1 MERCHLHSAN
11 SALMRGIK
19 NMDEQILDN
28 MNVDTVEESA
38 ASTASTAVEPSEEAG
53 IVADNSPS
61 EVSNEVENPDVNS
74 NIEKANNTQRQ
85 YTDLEKAQYSFHK
98 QFARQKAKHEQ
109 EIANLRAEFDKRLA
123 EEIDKV
129 KNPAKY
135 APKTRADFQYDDD
148 YVKYLANEQVNA
160 ALEAKIA
167 EYQKQQEEEQRQ
179 AQVDA
184 EYRNML
190 DKSVKSIYTTP
201 EAEADWRAKVGEG
214 MKAGLGAMID
224 SDEDLSNYIIFS
236 PVGPKI
242 MYELATNKK
251 TVQDIFT
258 IGITPD
264 GHAIPRSPT
273 DRMRKMEELAERLS
287 RTDINNNRT
296 NVQPVKPIGRPGINK
311 EVKKDIFSDPKAL
324 LDMMY

>member
-1 MERCHLHSAN
+1 
-11 SALMRGIK
+11 
-19 NMDEQILDN
+19 MDEEILNNIDN
-28 MNVDTVEESA
+28 DTES
-38 ASTASTAVEPSEEAG
+38 
-53 IVADNSPS
+53 S
-61 EVSNEVENPDVNS
+61 EVSAATEESVVANQSAEDNNAAEVVESPEMNCDEKVVTKKTNPS
-74 NIEKANNTQRQ
+74 QYSHEEQMTYSFKRQLAKQRSKYEKQLADMQRQ
-85 YTDLEKAQYSFHK
+85 WEE
-98 QFARQKAKHEQ
+98 R
-109 EIANLRAEFDKRLA
+109 FDKL
-123 EEIDKV
+123 E
-129 KNPAKY
+129 NPAKY
-135 APKTRADFQYDDD
+135 APKTRKDFEYDDD

-179 AQVDA
+179 AQVDE

-190 DKSVKSIYTTP
+190 DKTVKSIYNTP
-201 EAEADWRAKVGEG
+201 EAEKDWRDKVNEG
-214 MKAGLGAMID
+214 MKAGLGSLID
-224 SDEDLSNYIIFS
+224 GDQDLSNYIIFS
-236 PVGPKI
+236 PIGPKI

-258 IGITPD
+258 IGMTPD
-264 GHAIPRSPT
+264 GHAIPRSPG

>member
-1 MERCHLHSAN
+1 
-11 SALMRGIK
+11 
-19 NMDEQILDN
+19 MDEEILNN

-53 IVADNSPS
+53 VVADNSPS
-61 EVSNEVENPDVNS
+61 EVSNEVENSDVNS
-74 NIEKANNTQRQ
+74 NIEKANKTQRQ
-85 YTDLEKAQYSFHK
+85 YTDLEKAQHSFHK

-135 APKTRADFQYDDD
+135 APKTRKDFEYDDD

-179 AQVDA
+179 AQVDE

-190 DKSVKSIYTTP
+190 DKTVKSIYNTP
-201 EAEADWRAKVGEG
+201 EAEKDWRAKVNEG
-214 MKAGLGAMID
+214 MKAGLGSLID
-224 SDEDLSNYIIFS
+224 GDQDLSNYIIFS
-236 PVGPKI
+236 PIGPKI

-258 IGITPD
+258 VGMTPD
-264 GHAIPRSPT
+264 GRSIPRSPG

-287 RTDINNNRT
+287 RTDINNIRT

>member
-1 MERCHLHSAN
+1 ME
-11 SALMRGIK
+11 
-19 NMDEQILDN
+19 DENLLNNIDN
-28 MNVDTVEESA
+28 NTESTDVSA
-38 ASTASTAVEPSEEAG
+38 ASVESDVANQSAEDNNVAEVVESPEMNGNEKVVTTKTNPGQFSHEEQMTYAFKRQL
-53 IVADNSPS
+53 A
-61 EVSNEVENPDVNS
+61 
-74 NIEKANNTQRQ
+74 KQR
-85 YTDLEKAQYSFHK
+85 S
-98 QFARQKAKHEQ
+98 KHEQ

-135 APKTRADFQYDDD
+135 APKTRADFQYDDE

-167 EYQKQQEEEQRQ
+167 EYQKKQEEEQRQ

-184 EYRNML
+184 EYRTIL
-190 DKSVKSIYTTP
+190 DKSVKSIYNTP

-224 SDEDLSNYIIFS
+224 SDQDLSNYIIFS
-236 PVGPKI
+236 PIGPKI

-258 IGITPD
+258 IGVTPD
-264 GHAIPRSPT
+264 GHSIPRSPS
-273 DRMRKMEELAERLS
+273 DRMRKIEDLAERLS

-296 NVQPVKPIGRPGINK
+296 NVQPAKPIGRPGINK

-324 LDMMY
+324 LDMMYK

>member
-1 MERCHLHSAN
+1 
-11 SALMRGIK
+11 
-19 NMDEQILDN
+19 MDEEILNNIDN
-28 MNVDTVEESA
+28 NTES
-38 ASTASTAVEPSEEAG
+38 
-53 IVADNSPS
+53 S
-61 EVSNEVENPDVNS
+61 EVSAATEESVVANQSAEDNNVAEVVESPEMNGDKKVVTEKTNPS
-74 NIEKANNTQRQ
+74 QFSHEEQMT
-85 YTDLEKAQYSFHK
+85 YSFKRQLAK
-98 QFARQKAKHEQ
+98 QRSKHEQ
-109 EIANLRAEFDKRLA
+109 EIANLREEFSKRLA

-135 APKTRADFQYDDD
+135 APKTRKDFEYDDD

-179 AQVDA
+179 AQVDE

-190 DKSVKSIYTTP
+190 DKTVKSIYNTP
-201 EAEADWRAKVGEG
+201 EAEKDWRAKVGEG
-214 MKAGLGAMID
+214 MKAGLGSLID
-224 SDEDLSNYIIFS
+224 GDQDLSNYIIFS
-236 PVGPKI
+236 PIGPKI

-258 IGITPD
+258 IGMTPD
-264 GHAIPRSPT
+264 GRAIPRSPG

-287 RTDINNNRT
+287 RTDINNIRT

>member
-1 MERCHLHSAN
+1 M
-11 SALMRGIK
+11 G
-19 NMDEQILDN
+19 DENLLNNIDN
-28 MNVDTVEESA
+28 NTES
-38 ASTASTAVEPSEEAG
+38 
-53 IVADNSPS
+53 S
-61 EVSNEVENPDVNS
+61 EVSAATEESVVANQSEVDNNVAEVVESPEMNGDKKVVTEKTNPS
-74 NIEKANNTQRQ
+74 QFSHEEQMTYSFKRQLAKQRSKYEKQIADLQRQ
-85 YTDLEKAQYSFHK
+85 WEE
-98 QFARQKAKHEQ
+98 R
-109 EIANLRAEFDKRLA
+109 FDKL
-123 EEIDKV
+123 E
-129 KNPAKY
+129 NPAKY

-148 YVKYLANEQVNA
+148 YVKYLANEQVNSI
-160 ALEAKIA
+160 LEAKIA
-167 EYQKQQEEEQRQ
+167 EYTKQQEEEQRQ

-190 DKSVKSIYTTP
+190 DQSVKSIYNTP

-236 PVGPKI
+236 PIGPKI

-258 IGITPD
+258 IGMTPD
-264 GHAIPRSPT
+264 GHAIPRSPG
-273 DRMRKMEELAERLS
+273 DRMRKIEELAERLS
-287 RTDINNNRT
+287 RTDINNNKT

>member
-1 MERCHLHSAN
+1 ME
-11 SALMRGIK
+11 
-19 NMDEQILDN
+19 DENLLNNIDDN
-28 MNVDTVEESA
+28 TES
-38 ASTASTAVEPSEEAG
+38 
-53 IVADNSPS
+53 S
-61 EVSNEVENPDVNS
+61 EVSAATEESDVANQSAEDNNVAEVVESPEMNGNEKVVTTKTNPS
-74 NIEKANNTQRQ
+74 Q
-85 YTDLEKAQYSFHK
+85 YTHEEQMTYSFRRQLSK
-98 QFARQKAKHEQ
+98 QKAKHEQ

-129 KNPAKY
+129 KNPSKY

-167 EYQKQQEEEQRQ
+167 EYAKQQEEEQRQ

-184 EYRNML
+184 EYRNMV
-190 DKSVKSIYTTP
+190 DQNVKANYTTP
-201 EAEADWRAKVGEG
+201 EAEADWRAKVGAG

-224 SDEDLSNYIIFS
+224 SDPDLSNYIIFS

-258 IGITPD
+258 IGMTPD
-264 GHAIPRSPT
+264 GRAITRSPG
-273 DRMRKMEELAERLS
+273 DRMRKIEELAQRLS
-287 RTDINNNRT
+287 INNDRT
-296 NVQPVKPIGRPGINK
+296 TVQTKPIGRPGINK

>member
-1 MERCHLHSAN
+1 ME
-11 SALMRGIK
+11 
-19 NMDEQILDN
+19 DENLLNNIDN
-28 MNVDTVEESA
+28 DTES
-38 ASTASTAVEPSEEAG
+38 
-53 IVADNSPS
+53 S
-61 EVSNEVENPDVNS
+61 EVSAAEEESVVANQSAEDNNVAEVVESPEMNCDEKVVTKKTNPS
-74 NIEKANNTQRQ
+74 
-85 YTDLEKAQYSFHK
+85 QYSHEEQMTYSFKRQLAK
-98 QFARQKAKHEQ
+98 QRSKHEQ
-109 EIANLRAEFDKRLA
+109 EIENLRAEFDKRLA

-135 APKTRADFQYDDD
+135 APKTRKDFEYDDD

-160 ALEAKIA
+160 AIEAKIA

-190 DKSVKSIYTTP
+190 DKSVKSIYNTP

-214 MKAGLGAMID
+214 MKAGLGAVID
-224 SDEDLSNYIIFS
+224 SDQDLSNYIIFS
-236 PVGPKI
+236 PIGPKI

-251 TVQDIFT
+251 AVQDIFT
-258 IGITPD
+258 IGTTPD
-264 GHAIPRSPT
+264 GHAIPRSPG

-296 NVQPVKPIGRPGINK
+296 NVQPVKPIGKPGINK
-311 EVKKDIFSDPKAL
+311 EIKKDVFSDPKAL

>member
-1 MERCHLHSAN
+1 
-11 SALMRGIK
+11 
-19 NMDEQILDN
+19 

-53 IVADNSPS
+53 IVADNGPS
-61 EVSNEVENPDVNS
+61 EASNEVENTDVNS
-74 NIEKANNTQRQ
+74 NIGKANNNQRQ

-135 APKTRADFQYDDD
+135 APKTRADFQYDDE
-148 YVKYLANEQVNA
+148 YVKYLASEQVNA

-167 EYQKQQEEEQRQ
+167 EYQKKQEEEQRQ

-184 EYRNML
+184 EYRTIL
-190 DKSVKSIYTTP
+190 DKSVKSIYNTP

-214 MKAGLGAMID
+214 MKAGLGKMID
-224 SDEDLSNYIIFS
+224 SDQDLFNYIIFS
-236 PVGPKI
+236 PIGPKI
-242 MYELATNKK
+242 IYELATNKK

-258 IGITPD
+258 IGVTPD
-264 GHAIPRSPT
+264 GHSIPRSPS
-273 DRMRKMEELAERLS
+273 DRMRKIEDLAERLS

>member
-1 MERCHLHSAN
+1 
-11 SALMRGIK
+11 
-19 NMDEQILDN
+19 MDEQILDN

-38 ASTASTAVEPSEEAG
+38 ASTESTAVEPSDEAG
-53 IVADNSPS
+53 VVADNGSS
-61 EVSNEVENPDVNS
+61 EVSNEVENTDVNS
-74 NIEKANNTQRQ
+74 NIGKTNNKQRQ
-85 YTDLEKAQYSFHK
+85 YTDLERAQHSFHK
-98 QFARQKAKHEQ
+98 QFARQKAKYEKQ
-109 EIANLRAEFDKRLA
+109 LAEMQRQWEERFDKL
-123 EEIDKV
+123 E
-129 KNPAKY
+129 NPAKY
-135 APKTRADFQYDDD
+135 APKTRKDFEYDDD

-160 ALEAKIA
+160 AIEAKIA

-190 DKSVKSIYTTP
+190 DQSVKSIYNTP

-214 MKAGLGAMID
+214 MKAGLGAVID
-224 SDEDLSNYIIFS
+224 SDQDLSNYIIFS
-236 PVGPKI
+236 PIGPKI

-251 TVQDIFT
+251 AVQDIFT
-258 IGITPD
+258 IGTTPD
-264 GHAIPRSPT
+264 GHAIPRSPG

-296 NVQPVKPIGRPGINK
+296 NVQPVKPIGKPGINK
-311 EVKKDIFSDPKAL
+311 EIKKDVFSDPKAL

>member
-1 MERCHLHSAN
+1 MEDENLLNNIDNN
-11 SALMRGIK
+11 S
-19 NMDEQILDN
+19 
-28 MNVDTVEESA
+28 ES
-38 ASTASTAVEPSEEAG
+38 
-53 IVADNSPS
+53 S
-61 EVSNEVENPDVNS
+61 EVSAATEESVVANQSAEDNNAAEVVESPEMNCDEKVVTKKTNPS
-74 NIEKANNTQRQ
+74 
-85 YTDLEKAQYSFHK
+85 QYSHEEQMTYSFKRQLAK
-98 QFARQKAKHEQ
+98 QRSKHEQ
-109 EIANLRAEFDKRLA
+109 EIANLQRQWEERFDKRLA

-135 APKTRADFQYDDD
+135 APKTRKDFEYDDD

-160 ALEAKIA
+160 AIEAKIA

-184 EYRNML
+184 EYRNMP
-190 DKSVKSIYTTP
+190 DKSVKSIYNTP
-201 EAEADWRAKVGEG
+201 EAEAEWRAKVGEG
-214 MKAGLGAMID
+214 MKAGLGAVID
-224 SDEDLSNYIIFS
+224 SDQDLSNYIIFS
-236 PVGPKI
+236 PIGPKI

-251 TVQDIFT
+251 AVQDIFT
-258 IGITPD
+258 IGMTPD
-264 GHAIPRSPT
+264 GHAIPRSPG

-296 NVQPVKPIGRPGINK
+296 NVQPAKPIGKPGINK

>member
-1 MERCHLHSAN
+1 MEDENLLNNIDNN
-11 SALMRGIK
+11 S
-19 NMDEQILDN
+19 
-28 MNVDTVEESA
+28 ES
-38 ASTASTAVEPSEEAG
+38 
-53 IVADNSPS
+53 S
-61 EVSNEVENPDVNS
+61 EVSAATEESVVANQSAEDNNAAEVVESPEMNCDEKVVTKKTNPS
-74 NIEKANNTQRQ
+74 
-85 YTDLEKAQYSFHK
+85 QYSHEEQMTYSFKRQLAK
-98 QFARQKAKHEQ
+98 QRSKHEQ
-109 EIANLRAEFDKRLA
+109 EIADLQRQWEERFDKRLA

-135 APKTRADFQYDDD
+135 APKTRKDFEYDDD

-160 ALEAKIA
+160 AIEAKIA

-190 DKSVKSIYTTP
+190 DKSVKSIYNTP
-201 EAEADWRAKVGEG
+201 EAEAEWRAKVGEG
-214 MKAGLGAMID
+214 MKAGLGAVID
-224 SDEDLSNYIIFS
+224 SDQDLSNYIIFS
-236 PVGPKI
+236 PIGPKI

-251 TVQDIFT
+251 AVQDIFT
-258 IGITPD
+258 IGMTPD
-264 GHAIPRSPT
+264 GHAIPRSPG

-287 RTDINNNRT
+287 RTDINNNR
-296 NVQPVKPIGRPGINK
+296 QPAKPIGKPGINK

>member
-1 MERCHLHSAN
+1 
-11 SALMRGIK
+11 
-19 NMDEQILDN
+19 MDEEILNN

-53 IVADNSPS
+53 VVADNSPS

-74 NIEKANNTQRQ
+74 NIEKANKTQRQ

-135 APKTRADFQYDDD
+135 APKTRKDFEYDDD
-148 YVKYLANEQVNA
+148 YVKYLANEKVNEV
-160 ALEAKIA
+160 LEAKIA
-167 EYQKQQEEEQRQ
+167 EYTKQQEEEQRQ
-179 AQVDA
+179 AQVDE

-190 DKSVKSIYTTP
+190 DKTVKSIYNTP
-201 EAEADWRAKVGEG
+201 EAEADWRAKVNEG
-214 MKAGLGAMID
+214 MKAGLGSLID
-224 SDEDLSNYIIFS
+224 GDQDLSNYIIFS
-236 PVGPKI
+236 PIGPKI

-258 IGITPD
+258 IGMTPD
-264 GHAIPRSPT
+264 GRAIPRSPG

-287 RTDINNNRT
+287 RTDINNIRT

>member
-1 MERCHLHSAN
+1 
-11 SALMRGIK
+11 
-19 NMDEQILDN
+19 MDEQILDN

-38 ASTASTAVEPSEEAG
+38 ASTESTAVEPSDEAG
-53 IVADNSPS
+53 VVADNSPS
-61 EVSNEVENPDVNS
+61 EVSNEVENTDVNS
-74 NIEKANNTQRQ
+74 NIGKTNNKQRQ
-85 YTDLEKAQYSFHK
+85 YTDLERAQHSFHK
-98 QFARQKAKHEQ
+98 QFARQKAKYEKQ
-109 EIANLRAEFDKRLA
+109 LAEMQRQWEERFDKL
-123 EEIDKV
+123 E
-129 KNPAKY
+129 NPAKY
-135 APKTRADFQYDDD
+135 APKTRKDFEYDDD

-160 ALEAKIA
+160 AIEAKIA

-190 DKSVKSIYTTP
+190 DQSVKSIYNTP

-214 MKAGLGAMID
+214 MKAGLGAVID
-224 SDEDLSNYIIFS
+224 SDQDLSNYIIFS
-236 PVGPKI
+236 PIGPKI

-251 TVQDIFT
+251 AVQDIFT
-258 IGITPD
+258 IGTTPD
-264 GHAIPRSPT
+264 GHAIPRSPG

-296 NVQPVKPIGRPGINK
+296 NVQPVKPIGKPGINK
-311 EVKKDIFSDPKAL
+311 EIKKDVFSDPKAL

>member
-1 MERCHLHSAN
+1 MEDAN
-11 SALMRGIK
+11 LLNNI
-19 NMDEQILDN
+19 DN
-28 MNVDTVEESA
+28 NTES
-38 ASTASTAVEPSEEAG
+38 
-53 IVADNSPS
+53 S
-61 EVSNEVENPDVNS
+61 EVSAATEESSVANQSEVDNNVAEVVESPEMNGNEKVVTEKTNPS
-74 NIEKANNTQRQ
+74 
-85 YTDLEKAQYSFHK
+85 QYSHEEQMTYSFKRQLAK
-98 QFARQKAKHEQ
+98 QRSKYEKQIADLQKQWE
-109 EIANLRAEFDKRLA
+109 ERFDKL
-123 EEIDKV
+123 E
-129 KNPAKY
+129 NPAKY
-135 APKTRADFQYDDD
+135 APKTRKDFEYDDD

-179 AQVDA
+179 AQVDE

-190 DKSVKSIYTTP
+190 DKTVKSIYNTP
-201 EAEADWRAKVGEG
+201 ETEKDWREKVGAG

-224 SDEDLSNYIIFS
+224 SDQDLSNYIIFS
-236 PVGPKI
+236 PIGPKI

-258 IGITPD
+258 IGMTPD
-264 GHAIPRSPT
+264 GRAIPRSPG

-287 RTDINNNRT
+287 RTDINNTRT

>member
-1 MERCHLHSAN
+1 
-11 SALMRGIK
+11 
-19 NMDEQILDN
+19 MDEEILNNIDN
-28 MNVDTVEESA
+28 DTES
-38 ASTASTAVEPSEEAG
+38 
-53 IVADNSPS
+53 S
-61 EVSNEVENPDVNS
+61 EVSAATEESVVANQSAEDNNAAEVVESPEMNCDEKVVTKKTNPS
-74 NIEKANNTQRQ
+74 
-85 YTDLEKAQYSFHK
+85 QYSHEEQMTYSFKRQLAK
-98 QFARQKAKHEQ
+98 QRSKHEQ

-135 APKTRADFQYDDD
+135 APKTRKDFEYDDD

-160 ALEAKIA
+160 AIEAKIA

-190 DKSVKSIYTTP
+190 DQSVKSIYNTP

-214 MKAGLGAMID
+214 MKAGLGEVID
-224 SDEDLSNYIIFS
+224 SDQDLSNYIIFS
-236 PVGPKI
+236 PIGPKI

-251 TVQDIFT
+251 AVQDIFT
-258 IGITPD
+258 IGMTPD
-264 GHAIPRSPT
+264 GRAIPRSPG

-296 NVQPVKPIGRPGINK
+296 NVQPVKPIGKPGINK

>member
-1 MERCHLHSAN
+1 
-11 SALMRGIK
+11 
-19 NMDEQILDN
+19 MDEEILNN

-53 IVADNSPS
+53 VVADNSPS
-61 EVSNEVENPDVNS
+61 EVSNEVENSDVNS
-74 NIEKANNTQRQ
+74 NIEKTNKTQRQ

-109 EIANLRAEFDKRLA
+109 EIANLREEFSKRLA

-135 APKTRADFQYDDD
+135 APKTRKDFEYDDD

-167 EYQKQQEEEQRQ
+167 EYTKQQEEEQRQ
-179 AQVDA
+179 AQVDE

-190 DKSVKSIYTTP
+190 DKTVKSIYNTP
-201 EAEADWRAKVGEG
+201 ESEKDWREKVGEG
-214 MKAGLGAMID
+214 MKAGLGSLID
-224 SDEDLSNYIIFS
+224 GDQDLSNYIIFS
-236 PVGPKI
+236 PIGPKI

-258 IGITPD
+258 IGMTPD
-264 GHAIPRSPT
+264 GRAIPRSPG

-287 RTDINNNRT
+287 RTDINNIRT

-324 LDMMY
+324 LDMMS

>member
-1 MERCHLHSAN
+1 
-11 SALMRGIK
+11 
-19 NMDEQILDN
+19 MDEEILNNIDN
-28 MNVDTVEESA
+28 NTES
-38 ASTASTAVEPSEEAG
+38 
-53 IVADNSPS
+53 S
-61 EVSNEVENPDVNS
+61 EVSAATEESVVANQSAEDNNGAEVVESPEMNCDEKVVTKKTNPS
-74 NIEKANNTQRQ
+74 QYSHEEQMTYSFKRQLAKQRSKYEKQIADLQRQ
-85 YTDLEKAQYSFHK
+85 WEE
-98 QFARQKAKHEQ
+98 R
-109 EIANLRAEFDKRLA
+109 FDKL
-123 EEIDKV
+123 E
-129 KNPAKY
+129 NPAKY
-135 APKTRADFQYDDD
+135 APKTRKDFEYDDD

-160 ALEAKIA
+160 AIEAKIA

-190 DKSVKSIYTTP
+190 DQSVKSIYNTP

-214 MKAGLGAMID
+214 MKAGLGAVID
-224 SDEDLSNYIIFS
+224 SDQDLSNYIIFS
-236 PVGPKI
+236 PIGPKI

-251 TVQDIFT
+251 AVQDIFT
-258 IGITPD
+258 IGTTPD
-264 GHAIPRSPT
+264 GHAIPRSPG

-296 NVQPVKPIGRPGINK
+296 NVQPAKPIGKPGINK

>member
-1 MERCHLHSAN
+1 
-11 SALMRGIK
+11 
-19 NMDEQILDN
+19 MDEEILKNIDN
-28 MNVDTVEESA
+28 NTES
-38 ASTASTAVEPSEEAG
+38 
-53 IVADNSPS
+53 S
-61 EVSNEVENPDVNS
+61 EVSAATEESVVANQSAEDNNVAEVVESPEMNCDEKVVTKKTNPS
-74 NIEKANNTQRQ
+74 
-85 YTDLEKAQYSFHK
+85 QYSHEEQMTYSFKRQLAK
-98 QFARQKAKHEQ
+98 QRSKHEQ
-109 EIANLRAEFDKRLA
+109 EIANLREEFNKRLA

-135 APKTRADFQYDDD
+135 APKTRKDFEYDDD

-160 ALEAKIA
+160 ALEAKLA

-190 DKSVKSIYTTP
+190 DQSVKSIYNTP

-214 MKAGLGAMID
+214 MKAGLGAVID
-224 SDEDLSNYIIFS
+224 SDQDLSNYIIFS
-236 PVGPKI
+236 PIGPKI

-251 TVQDIFT
+251 AVQDIFT
-258 IGITPD
+258 IGTTPD
-264 GHAIPRSPT
+264 GRAIPRSPG

-296 NVQPVKPIGRPGINK
+296 NVQPVKPIGKPGINK

>member
-1 MERCHLHSAN
+1 ME
-11 SALMRGIK
+11 
-19 NMDEQILDN
+19 DENLLNNIDN
-28 MNVDTVEESA
+28 NTES
-38 ASTASTAVEPSEEAG
+38 
-53 IVADNSPS
+53 S
-61 EVSNEVENPDVNS
+61 EVSAATEESVVANQSAEDNNVAEVVESPEMNCDEKVVTKKTNPS
-74 NIEKANNTQRQ
+74 
-85 YTDLEKAQYSFHK
+85 QYSHEEQMTYSFKRQLAK
-98 QFARQKAKHEQ
+98 QRSKHEQ
-109 EIANLRAEFDKRLA
+109 EIADLQRQWEERFDKRLA

-135 APKTRADFQYDDD
+135 APKTRKDFEYDDD

-160 ALEAKIA
+160 AIEAKIA

-190 DKSVKSIYTTP
+190 DQSVKSIYNTP

-214 MKAGLGAMID
+214 MKAGLGAVID
-224 SDEDLSNYIIFS
+224 SDQDLSNYIIFS
-236 PVGPKI
+236 PIGPKI

-251 TVQDIFT
+251 AVQDIFT
-258 IGITPD
+258 IGTTPD
-264 GHAIPRSPT
+264 GRAIPRSPG

-296 NVQPVKPIGRPGINK
+296 NVQPAKPIGKPGINK

>member
-1 MERCHLHSAN
+1 
-11 SALMRGIK
+11 
-19 NMDEQILDN
+19 MDEQILDN

-38 ASTASTAVEPSEEAG
+38 ASTESTAVEPSEEAG
-53 IVADNSPS
+53 VVADNGPS
-61 EVSNEVENPDVNS
+61 EVSNEVENQDVNS
-74 NIEKANNTQRQ
+74 NIEKANKSQRQ

-109 EIANLRAEFDKRLA
+109 EIANLRSEFDKRLA
-123 EEIDKV
+123 EEIDKI

-135 APKTRADFQYDDD
+135 APKTRKDFEYDDD

-179 AQVDA
+179 AQVDE

-190 DKSVKSIYTTP
+190 DKTVKSIYNTP
-201 EAEADWRAKVGEG
+201 ESEKDWRDKVGEG

-224 SDEDLSNYIIFS
+224 SDQDLSNYIIFS
-236 PVGPKI
+236 PIGPKI

-258 IGITPD
+258 IGMTPD
-264 GHAIPRSPT
+264 GHAIPRSSG

-287 RTDINNNRT
+287 RTDINNIRT

-311 EVKKDIFSDPKAL
+311 EVKKDVFSDPKAL

>member
-1 MERCHLHSAN
+1 
-11 SALMRGIK
+11 
-19 NMDEQILDN
+19 

-53 IVADNSPS
+53 VVADNSPS

-74 NIEKANNTQRQ
+74 NIEKANKTQRQ

-109 EIANLRAEFDKRLA
+109 EIANLREEFDKRLA

-135 APKTRADFQYDDD
+135 APKTRKDFEYDDD

-190 DKSVKSIYTTP
+190 DKTVKSIYNTP
-201 EAEADWRAKVGEG
+201 EAEADWRAKVGES
-214 MKAGLGAMID
+214 MKAGLGSLID
-224 SDEDLSNYIIFS
+224 GDNDLSNYIIFS
-236 PVGPKI
+236 PIGPKI

-258 IGITPD
+258 IGMTPD
-264 GHAIPRSPT
+264 GHAIPRSPS

>member
-1 MERCHLHSAN
+1 
-11 SALMRGIK
+11 
-19 NMDEQILDN
+19 MDEEILNNIDN
-28 MNVDTVEESA
+28 NTES
-38 ASTASTAVEPSEEAG
+38 
-53 IVADNSPS
+53 S
-61 EVSNEVENPDVNS
+61 EVSAATEESVVDNQSAEDSNVAEVTESPEMNGDKKVVTEKTNPS
-74 NIEKANNTQRQ
+74 QFSHEEQMT
-85 YTDLEKAQYSFHK
+85 YSFKRQLAK
-98 QFARQKAKHEQ
+98 QRSKHEQ

-135 APKTRADFQYDDD
+135 APKTRKDFEYDDD

-179 AQVDA
+179 AQVDE

-190 DKSVKSIYTTP
+190 DKTVKSIYNTP
-201 EAEADWRAKVGEG
+201 EAEADWRAKVNEG
-214 MKAGLGAMID
+214 MKAGLGSLID
-224 SDEDLSNYIIFS
+224 GDQDLSNYIIFS

-258 IGITPD
+258 IGMTPD
-264 GHAIPRSPT
+264 GRAIPRSPG

-287 RTDINNNRT
+287 RTDINTNRT
-296 NVQPVKPIGRPGINK
+296 NVQPVKPIGKPGINK

-324 LDMMY
+324 LDMMS

>member
-1 MERCHLHSAN
+1 
-11 SALMRGIK
+11 
-19 NMDEQILDN
+19 MDEEILNN

-61 EVSNEVENPDVNS
+61 EVSNEVENSDVNS
-74 NIEKANNTQRQ
+74 NIEKANKTQRQ
-85 YTDLEKAQYSFHK
+85 YTDLEKAQHSFHK

-135 APKTRADFQYDDD
+135 APKTRKDFEYDDD

-179 AQVDA
+179 AQVDE

-190 DKSVKSIYTTP
+190 DKTVKSIYNTP
-201 EAEADWRAKVGEG
+201 EAEKDWRAKVNEG
-214 MKAGLGAMID
+214 MKAGLGSLID
-224 SDEDLSNYIIFS
+224 GDQDLSNYIIFS
-236 PVGPKI
+236 PIGPKI

-258 IGITPD
+258 VGMTPD
-264 GHAIPRSPT
+264 GRSIPRSPG

-287 RTDINNNRT
+287 RTDINNTRT

>member
-1 MERCHLHSAN
+1 
-11 SALMRGIK
+11 
-19 NMDEQILDN
+19 MDEEILNNIDN
-28 MNVDTVEESA
+28 NTES
-38 ASTASTAVEPSEEAG
+38 
-53 IVADNSPS
+53 S
-61 EVSNEVENPDVNS
+61 EVSAATEETVVANQSAEESNVAEVTESPEMNGNEKVVTEKTNPS
-74 NIEKANNTQRQ
+74 QFSHEEQMT
-85 YTDLEKAQYSFHK
+85 YSFKRQLAK
-98 QFARQKAKHEQ
+98 QRSKYEN
-109 EIANLRAEFDKRLA
+109 EISNLRSEFNKRLA

-160 ALEAKIA
+160 ILEAKIA
-167 EYQKQQEEEQRQ
+167 EYTKQQEEEQRQ
-179 AQVDA
+179 AKVDE

-190 DKSVKSIYTTP
+190 DKTVKSIYNTP
-201 EAEADWRAKVGEG
+201 ESEKDWREKVGEG

-224 SDEDLSNYIIFS
+224 SDQDLSNYIIFS
-236 PVGPKI
+236 PIGPKI

-258 IGITPD
+258 IGMTPD
-264 GHAIPRSPT
+264 GRAIPRSPG

-287 RTDINNNRT
+287 RTDINTNIT

>member
-1 MERCHLHSAN
+1 ME
-11 SALMRGIK
+11 
-19 NMDEQILDN
+19 DENLLNNIDN
-28 MNVDTVEESA
+28 NTES
-38 ASTASTAVEPSEEAG
+38 
-53 IVADNSPS
+53 S
-61 EVSNEVENPDVNS
+61 EVSAATEESVVANQSAEDSNVAEVTESPEMNGDKKVVTEKTNPS
-74 NIEKANNTQRQ
+74 QFSHEEQMT
-85 YTDLEKAQYSFHK
+85 YSFKRQLAK
-98 QFARQKAKHEQ
+98 QRSKHEQ

-135 APKTRADFQYDDD
+135 APKTRKDFEYDDD

-179 AQVDA
+179 AQVDE

-190 DKSVKSIYTTP
+190 DKTVKSIYNTP
-201 EAEADWRAKVGEG
+201 EAEKDWRAKVNEG
-214 MKAGLGAMID
+214 MKAGLGSLID
-224 SDEDLSNYIIFS
+224 GDQDLSNYIIFS

-258 IGITPD
+258 IGMTPD
-264 GHAIPRSPT
+264 GRAIPRSPG

-287 RTDINNNRT
+287 RTDINTNRT